1 MVQTPAFDAALAL
14 SRFGLGSGLSGTA
27 AVSDARAVLHDE
39 INAGAPVPQ
48 GDLQAT
54 PDLLTA
60 VYQYQAQ
67 KRMDRKAAGDTTDK
81 PDMQDG
87 VQGDM
92 KPDMQAGMT
101 DDKPDAGGRKKRDP
115 DLGASPVIK
124 ALFTEFDARFNGTVK
139 SPVIGFNERMAMF
152 WFNHFAVSV
161 KKSQPVAA
169 TAGAYERE
177 AIRPHIFGK
186 FHDMLV
192 AVETHPTML
201 LYLDNAQS
209 VGPQSL
215 GAKFGKRGL
224 NENLARE
231 IFELHTLG
239 VGTGYTQADVTS
251 FARIITGWS
260 VSTGRKAF
268 RNMGDPG
275 TFAFNDRIHEPGAQI
290 VMGKTYAEGGQA
302 QGLAVLA
309 DLARHPATAKH
320 IATMLARHFVAD
332 DPPPALVARL
342 ADTFTRTDGDL
353 GEVSRALIS
362 SDEAWSPQLVK
373 IRSPLEYV
381 CAVLRA
387 TGAPIKPK
395 VVASVMNAMGEP
407 LWQPPG
413 PNGFPDTID
422 AWASPEGLSA
432 RMDFISTLAQQASQ
446 DVDPRAFAQSRLG
459 PLLSD
464 ATLQAISRA
473 ETHAQGLSLAFLS
486 PEFMRR

>member
-1 MVQTPAFDAALAL
+1 
-14 SRFGLGSGLSGTA
+14 
-27 AVSDARAVLHDE
+27 
-39 INAGAPVPQ
+39 
-48 GDLQAT
+48 
-54 PDLLTA
+54 
-60 VYQYQAQ
+60 
-67 KRMDRKAAGDTTDK
+67 MDDMQDGMK
-81 PDMQDG
+81 PDMQDTS
-87 VQGDM
+87 GDAT
-92 KPDMQAGMT
+92 KRNLDMGPSPIAQALN
-101 DDKPDAGGRKKRDP
+101 A
-115 DLGASPVIK
+115 
-124 ALFTEFDARFNGTVK
+124 EFEARFNGTIRQ
-139 SPVIGFNERMAMF
+139 PLIGFNERMAMF

-169 TAGAYERE
+169 IAGAYERE

-192 AVETHPTML
+192 AVETHPCML

-209 VGPQSL
+209 VGPQSP

-231 IFELHTLG
+231 ILELHTLG

-251 FARIITGWS
+251 FARIITGWT
-260 VSTGRKAF
+260 VSNGKRG
-268 RNMGDPG
+268 NDGPPG
-275 TFAFNDRIHEPGAQI
+275 TFFFNERIHEPGAQ
-290 VMGKTYAEGGQA
+290 VVLGRTYAQGGQD

-320 IATMLARHFVAD
+320 IATKLARHFVAD

-342 ADTFTRTDGDL
+342 ADTFTRTGGDL
-353 GEVSRALIS
+353 GEVSRTLIA
-362 SDEAWSPQLVK
+362 SDEAWTPQLTKV
-373 IRSPLEYV
+373 RSPLDYV

-387 TGAPIKPK
+387 TNAPMKPR
-395 VVASVMNAMGEP
+395 AIAAVMNAMGEP

-413 PNGFPDTID
+413 PNGFPDTAD

-459 PLLSD
+459 ALLSP
-464 ATLQAISRA
+464 ATLEAISRA
-473 ETHAQGLSLAFLS
+473 ETHAQGLSIAFLS